1 MSISWNERC
10 PVCGS
15 ITEQDSGSYAC
26 ASCGFPYAHV
36 AYFSGSRAAAAWTQ
50 TVQLEKANLLHKMVH
65 LCAERP
71 IFQMCGGRIVFTSPQ
86 NGQVSLVGANNV
98 QPQPAEI
105 RQYSSDEN
113 TRNEIFLYTDG
124 HVTAKGEN
132 EYGQC
137 NTRGLKQIRSVVASA
152 RGTYAITQEGRLERC
167 GQTFPCNT
175 QNIRVLCA
183 GDNYLTVLTQD
194 GRVQSPASVSEIRTQ
209 IQSWIGVTAIACTD
223 NAVLALRQDGH
234 VLFAGKQPNDPRA
247 QAEKWSNI
255 AAIAI
260 EQNYAVGLTVDGQI
274 LLAGRTLNDF
284 LDRGR
289 RQAAEWTDIVSIS
302 CTSSGIAG
310 LAMNGTIRLAGNI
323 RDLDRLRSCWDRSFS
338 ASAHLQLL
346 KAVNPTIETPKS
358 FL

>member
-1 MSISWNERC
+1 MSTSWNERC

-15 ITEQDSGSYAC
+15 IAGQDSGSYAC
-26 ASCGFPYAHV
+26 ASCGFAYAHV
-36 AYFSGSRAAAAWTQ
+36 AYFAGSRAAAVWTQ
-50 TVQLEKANLLHKMVH
+50 TIRLEKTGLLRKIVH
-65 LCAERP
+65 LCAERS
-71 IFQMCGGRIVFTSPQ
+71 IFQMCGGRVVFTSPQ
-86 NGQVSLVGANNV
+86 NGQVSLIGANNV
-98 QPQPAEI
+98 QPQPVEI

-113 TRNEIFLYTDG
+113 TRNEVFLYTDG
-124 HVTAKGEN
+124 HVTSKGEN

-137 NTRGLKQIRSVVASA
+137 NTRGLKQIRNVAATA
-152 RGTYAITQEGRLERC
+152 RGTYAVTQGGRLENC
-167 GQTFPCNT
+167 GQTFPCSA
-175 QNIRVLCA
+175 QNIRSLCA

-194 GRVQSPASVSEIRTQ
+194 GRVQSPASLPEIRTR
-209 IQSWIGVTAIACTD
+209 IQSWTGITAIACTD
-223 NAVLALRQDGH
+223 NAILALRKDGH

-247 QAEKWSNI
+247 QAEKWNNV

-260 EQNYAVGLTVDGQI
+260 EQSYAVGLTADGQI
-274 LLAGRTLNDF
+274 LLAGQTLNDF

-289 RQAAEWTDIVSIS
+289 RHAAEWTDIISIC

-310 LAMNGTIRLAGNI
+310 LAVDGTIRLAGNI
-323 RDLDRLRSCWDRSFS
+323 RDLDRLRSCWDQSFS

>member
-1 MSISWNERC
+1 MSTSWNERC

-15 ITEQDSGSYAC
+15 ITGQDPGSYAC
-26 ASCGFPYAHV
+26 AACGFAYAHA
-36 AYFSGSRAAAAWTQ
+36 AYFAGSRAAAAWTQ
-50 TVQLEKANLLHKMVH
+50 TARLEKTGLLLKMVR

-71 IFQMCGGRIVFTSPQ
+71 IFQMCGGRVVFTSPQ
-86 NGQVSLVGANNV
+86 NGQVSLIGANNV

-113 TRNEIFLYTDG
+113 TRNEVFLYTDG
-124 HVTAKGEN
+124 HVTSKGEN

-137 NTRGLKQIRSVVASA
+137 NTRGLKQIRSVVATA
-152 RGTYAITQEGRLERC
+152 RGTYAITQDGRLEHC
-167 GQTFPCNT
+167 GQTFPCNA
-175 QNIRVLCA
+175 QNIRALCA
-183 GDNYLTVLTQD
+183 GDNYLSVLTQD
-194 GRVQSPASVSEIRTQ
+194 GRVLSPASAPEIRTQ
-209 IQSWIGVTAIACTD
+209 LQGWSSVTAIACTD
-223 NAVLALRQDGH
+223 NAVLALRRDGH

-247 QAEKWSNI
+247 QAEMWSNV

-260 EQNYAVGLTVDGQI
+260 EQSYAVGLTVDGQI

-289 RQAAEWTDIVSIS
+289 RQAAEWTDIVSIC

-310 LAMNGTIRLAGNI
+310 LAMDGTIRLAGNI
-323 RDLDRLRSCWDRSFS
+323 RDLDRLRSRWDQSFS

-346 KAVNPTIETPKS
+346 KSVNPTIETPKS